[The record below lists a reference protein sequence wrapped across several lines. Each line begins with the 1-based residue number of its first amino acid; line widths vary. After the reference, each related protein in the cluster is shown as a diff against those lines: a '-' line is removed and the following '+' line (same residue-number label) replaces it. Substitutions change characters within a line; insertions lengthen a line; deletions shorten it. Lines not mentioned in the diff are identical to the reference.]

1 MPSPSRGRLGWGP
14 GASAAAP
21 PHSPSCRRVSSVA
34 IIFALGVAL
43 AILPG
48 CQRIV
53 AVPIRVKVAS
63 SLDLGEHTT
72 FAVIPFVDRDSKLPP
87 ERLYELTQ
95 MLHRGLNQMRGV
107 TVVSQSAVYD
117 LMETEDLS
125 VDGFEDVDNVM
136 AWGEMLGATAVVTG
150 VVRYYTVLESRQ
162 RPVERYSYQ
171 LQRYVSDVTTELAR
185 AHYMRLH
192 LRIHDARDGTILVER
207 TLRRNYHEPQSV
219 FSMMV
224 SEIAGSSDIVVR
236 LAQSRIRRF
245 VRGIAPHYELEER
258 YLAR

>member
-1 MPSPSRGRLGWGP
+1 MDARHSAPRLWL
-14 GASAAAP
+14 A
-21 PHSPSCRRVSSVA
+21 CVVA
-34 IIFALGVAL
+34 VGLTAMA
-43 AILPG
+43 G

-53 AVPIRVKVAS
+53 ATPIRVRVAS
-63 SLDLGEHTT
+63 NLDLREHSK
-72 FAVIPFVDRDSKLPP
+72 FAVLPFVDRDGKLPP

-95 MLHRGLNQMRGV
+95 LLSRDVDQMRGV
-107 TVVSQSAVYD
+107 TATPQSAVYD
-117 LMETEDLS
+117 LMEGEDLS
-125 VDGFEDVDNVM
+125 VDGLEDVDNVV
-136 AWGEMLGATAVVTG
+136 AWGEMLDASVVVTG

-192 LRIHDARDGTILVER
+192 IRIHDARDGAILVER

-245 VRGIAPHYELEER
+245 VRSIAPHYDLEER

>member
-1 MPSPSRGRLGWGP
+1 MTSAGRAVGV
-14 GASAAAP
+14 
-21 PHSPSCRRVSSVA
+21 RRWTPR
-34 IIFALGVAL
+34 ALIACLAVVAL
-43 AILPG
+43 TAATG
-48 CQRIV
+48 CRRIV
-53 AVPIRVKVAS
+53 ATPIRVRVAS
-63 SLDLGEHTT
+63 NLDLREHST
-72 FAVIPFVDRDSKLPP
+72 FAILPFVDRDGKLPP

-95 MLHRGLNQMRGV
+95 LLSRDVDQMRGV
-107 TVVSQSAVYD
+107 AAVPQSAVYD
-117 LMETEDLS
+117 LMEGEDLS
-125 VDGFEDVDNVM
+125 VDGLEDVDNVI
-136 AWGEMLGATAVVTG
+136 AWGEMFDASVIVTG

-192 LRIHDARDGTILVER
+192 IRIHDARDGAILVER

-224 SEIAGSSDIVVR
+224 TEIAGGSDIVVQ

-245 VRGIAPHYELEER
+245 VRSIAPHYDLEER

>member
-1 MPSPSRGRLGWGP
+1 MD
-14 GASAAAP
+14 A
-21 PHSPSCRRVSSVA
+21 RRWAMRVLVA
-34 IIFALGVAL
+34 CAVVTGLTAVG
-43 AILPG
+43 G
-48 CQRIV
+48 CQRFV
-53 AVPIRVKVAS
+53 ATPIRVRVAS
-63 SLDLGEHTT
+63 NLDLREHST
-72 FAVIPFVDRDSKLPP
+72 FAVLPFIDRDGKLPP

-95 MLHRGLNQMRGV
+95 LLSRGVDQMRGV
-107 TVVSQSAVYD
+107 TATPQSAVYD
-117 LMETEDLS
+117 LMEGEDLS
-125 VDGFEDVDNVM
+125 VEGLEDVDNVI
-136 AWGEMLGATAVVTG
+136 AWGEMLEAAVVVTG

-192 LRIHDARDGTILVER
+192 IRIRDARDGTILVER

-245 VRGIAPHYELEER
+245 VRSIAPHYDLEER

>member
-1 MPSPSRGRLGWGP
+1 M
-14 GASAAAP
+14 
-21 PHSPSCRRVSSVA
+21 A

-136 AWGEMLGATAVVTG
+136 AWGEMLG
-150 VVRYYTVLESRQ
+150 
-162 RPVERYSYQ
+162 
-171 LQRYVSDVTTELAR
+171 
-185 AHYMRLH
+185 
-192 LRIHDARDGTILVER
+192 
-207 TLRRNYHEPQSV
+207 
-219 FSMMV
+219 
-224 SEIAGSSDIVVR
+224 
-236 LAQSRIRRF
+236 
-245 VRGIAPHYELEER
+245 
-258 YLAR
+258 